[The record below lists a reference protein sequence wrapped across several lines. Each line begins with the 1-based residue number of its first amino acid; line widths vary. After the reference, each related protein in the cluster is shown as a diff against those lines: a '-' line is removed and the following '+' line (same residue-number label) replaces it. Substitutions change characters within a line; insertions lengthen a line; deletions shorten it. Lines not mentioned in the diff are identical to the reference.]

1 MDLMKGSTNFRALS
15 RKYDEFRAPSAEIT
29 VGGTTADIQG
39 NYDPWLTGSYGFG
52 PNV

>member
-29 VGGTTADIQG
+29 VGGTKLAAGANANIRDVELE
-39 NYDPWLTGSYGFG
+39 LTSG
-52 PNV
+52 

>member
-29 VGGTTADIQG
+29 VGGTKLAAVRMTKKRRILK
-39 NYDPWLTGSYGFG
+39 NL
-52 PNV
+52 

>member
-29 VGGTTADIQG
+29 VGGTKLAALQAEPSTRRSWI
-39 NYDPWLTGSYGFG
+39 LSMS
-52 PNV
+52 